1 MPFDGFSAHRVAE
14 ELYELLAGG
23 RIDKI
28 YQPEAD
34 QIVMNIRSRGS
45 VFHLLLC
52 AGASSA
58 RFQLTQK
65 KTETPLSPPMFCMLL
80 RKHLGN
86 GKITDISQIHFDRIL
101 RIDVEA
107 LDELGDIRTKTL
119 ILEVMGKHSNLILV
133 DDNMRIID
141 SIRHVNPLM
150 SSVRQIGPG
159 LFYTWPTHNEKT
171 DPLVFIEET
180 KDRSREEINRWL
192 DRIIAPGPILKA
204 VYTSFHGFSP
214 FSSRELLFRCKVDEK
229 EIFSELTEERKYG
242 FYESLVTMISQLKAA
257 RGPYQLYVSE
267 EGTPLDFSVI
277 DYQSMEGTL
286 GRSYPSLDLLL
297 DEYYARIQK
306 TDVLKQKAQDLR
318 HLLTTNLD
326 RVRKKLILQEKSM
339 EDTKSREEDKIKAD
353 LITAN
358 VYQLKEGMSFCD
370 LPNYYEEEMPL
381 VRISLDP
388 HLSPA
393 QNAQKYYRR
402 YNKLKR
408 TEEALIGQMESTRE
422 EKAYL
427 ESVLAALDLSD
438 CEQDLMDIREEM
450 SANGYLKKTV
460 KGKKNLQKSK
470 PLGFLTEEGVKGY
483 IGKNNVQNDYLTFRM
498 ARPRDE
504 WFHVKN
510 IPGSHVILLV
520 QDLVFG
526 KDYTEKSILQGAA
539 QAALHS
545 SAGEEN
551 RVTVDHTRVM
561 YVKKPAGSKPG
572 FVRYTHEQSIEV
584 PAEEMKKAEKFVS
597 KS

>member
-1 MPFDGFSAHRVAE
+1 MPFDGFSAHQVVK
-14 ELYELLAGG
+14 ELKDLLVGG

-34 QIVMNIRSRGS
+34 QIVLNIRSKGS
-45 VFHLLLC
+45 LYHLLLC
-52 AGASSA
+52 AAASGA

-65 KTETPLSPPMFCMLL
+65 KQETPLSPPMFCMLL
-80 RKHLGN
+80 RKHLGG
-86 GKITDISQIHFDRIL
+86 GKITDIQQIHFDRIL
-101 RIDVEA
+101 EIDLEA
-107 LDELGDIRTKTL
+107 MDELGDLKKKSL

-133 DDNMRIID
+133 DEDLRIID

-159 LFYTWPTHNEKT
+159 LTYTWPTHNEKT
-171 DPLVFIEET
+171 DPLLFIRET
-180 KDRSREEINRWL
+180 EGLSSDEVILEL
-192 DRIIAPGPILKA
+192 DRRMAPGPMLKA

-214 FSSRELLFRCKVDEK
+214 FSSRELLFRGKVEEK
-229 EIFSELTEERKYG
+229 EIFSELSDERKYG
-242 FYESLVTMISQLKAA
+242 FYQALVQLIEELEKEK
-257 RGPYQLYVSE
+257 GPYSLYITE
-267 EGTPLDFSVI
+267 EGIPFDFSVI
-277 DYQSMEGTL
+277 PYQCMTGANV
-286 GRSYPSLDLLL
+286 RSYTALDLLL
-297 DEYYARIQK
+297 DDYFTRIQK

-318 HLLTTNLD
+318 HLLSTNLD
-326 RVRKKLILQEKSM
+326 RVRKKLILQEKTL
-339 EDTKSREEDKIKAD
+339 EDTKNREEDRIMAD

-358 VYQLKEGMSFCD
+358 VYQLKEGMTSCD

-381 VRISLDP
+381 MHIQLDP

-408 TEEALIGQMESTRE
+408 TEEALKSQMEASAE
-422 EKAYL
+422 EKSYL

-438 CEQDLMDIREEM
+438 CEQDLMDLREEL

-470 PLGFLTEEGVKGY
+470 PIGFVTEEGVRGY
-483 IGKNNVQNDYLTFRM
+483 IGKNNIQNDYLTFRL

-504 WFHVKN
+504 WFHAKN

-526 KDYTEKSILQGAA
+526 KDYTNLSLLQAA
-539 QAALHS
+539 AEAALHCGS
-545 SAGEEN
+545 GEEN

-561 YVKKPAGSKPG
+561 YVKKPSGERPG

-584 PAEEMKKAEKFVS
+584 PAEEIKKAEKYVS